1 MRSDPGATFADPAPV
16 RPGGPGPY
24 GRALEAACKLAAI
37 AGTLVFVALVLM
49 SIVSIT
55 GRKIAS
61 MPVPGDVEML
71 QLCAAF
77 ASSSFFAWC
86 HLNQGDV
93 KVDFFTEWM
102 AARHVHALDA
112 VGSALVGGFGAL
124 IAWRTAVGATALRA
138 VGETTMILGAPL
150 WLGQALMVPGFVLLA
165 LAGFYRGAWH
175 LQALRRGHEAQPTDA
190 TADAAPGA
198 VR

>member
-1 MRSDPGATFADPAPV
+1 MISHASHHGDAAAAAAAAAAGVAGDLREF
-16 RPGGPGPY
+16 
-24 GRALEAACKLAAI
+24 GRAGRMLAAACKAAAI
-37 AGTLVFVALVLM
+37 AGTLVFVALVAM
-49 SIVSIT
+49 SIVSIS

-93 KVDFFTEWM
+93 KVDFFTEWLP
-102 AARHVHALDA
+102 ASTVHTLDTL
-112 VGSALVGGFGAL
+112 GSLLVGAFGAL
-124 IAWRTAVGATALRA
+124 IAWRTAAGAIALHA
-138 VGETTMILGAPL
+138 TGETTMILDAPV

-165 LAGFYRGAWH
+165 LAGLYRAAWH
-175 LQALRRGHEAQPTDA
+175 ARRIGGRA
-190 TADAAPGA
+190 
-198 VR
+198 